1 MNTPLD
7 AHPKDYLVEE
17 AESQSLQEEKST
29 NWPTPAQSNCLPD
42 ESEVVSKQTVENFKV
57 PSLEALLVPSVDE
70 PEQIEKAEPELLKAV
85 LIVDDLPVN
94 RKLIGSA
101 LKKIGYTFDQAENGQ
116 VALEMVKQKQYA
128 IVFMDLEMP
137 VMSGFKAAIAIRQW
151 DIENRQHTIIVGMSS
166 SKKQV
171 ELQRCVMSGMDDYL
185 SKGSSAKQIRELVA
199 RYPIKKQQIEE
210 PVPSV
215 QENKDGVLIDLELV
229 QEAHGTYEAEG
240 VVDIAIGSM
249 KTVLGCLRCGIDDK
263 DLRSIKHFAKEM
275 TKPCTLLGLRSM
287 KRLTERI
294 ASDAENELW
303 NQALERMKLLEA
315 QYSQI
320 LEQLTGVSERHHRVE

>member
-7 AHPKDYLVEE
+7 AHLKEYLVED
-17 AESQSLQEEKST
+17 AESPSLQDEKT
-29 NWPTPAQSNCLPD
+29 APWITPQSNRLPD
-42 ESEVVSKQTVENFKV
+42 ESEIVSKQTAESFMV
-57 PSLEALLVPSVDE
+57 PSLEALFT
-70 PEQIEKAEPELLKAV
+70 PESTTPEEQADEPELLKTV

-166 SKKQV
+166 SKKMV
-171 ELQRCVMSGMDDYL
+171 ELQRCVLSGMDDYL
-185 SKGSSAKQIRELVA
+185 SKGASAKQVRELIA
-199 RYPIKKQQIEE
+199 RYPVKKQVEE
-210 PVPSV
+210 VVTPTP
-215 QENKDGVLIDLELV
+215 ENKDGVMIDLELL
-229 QEAHGTYEAEG
+229 QEAHGHYEAEG

-263 DLRSIKHFAKEM
+263 DLRSIQHFTKEM
-275 TKPCTLLGLRSM
+275 TKPCNLLGLRSM

-294 ASDAENELW
+294 ASDAENSLW
-303 NQALERMKLLEA
+303 AQALERMKLLEA
-315 QYSQI
+315 QYYQI
-320 LEQLTGVSERHHRVE
+320 LEQTTGLSSRHHRVD